1 MQTEFR
7 RATGADFDAQMEIF
21 SQAQAY
27 LKQQDVDQWQ
37 NGYPPPALV
46 QQDIEEGN
54 SYVLTVDGRV
64 AGTIAICFGEEPD
77 YAQIHEG
84 TWQGSGPYAALHRV
98 AMAKTARG
106 SGLADTMMQSAL
118 DLCRRAG
125 VLQVRIDTHRHN
137 QPMQHFLRRHG
148 FAYRGIIYL
157 TSDGAE
163 RFAFEQE
170 L

>member
-7 RATGADFDAQMEIF
+7 RATGADFGAQMEIF
-21 SQAQAY
+21 AQAQAY

-46 QQDIEEGN
+46 QRDIEEGN
-54 SYVLTVDGRV
+54 SYVLTVDGQV

-77 YAQIHEG
+77 YAQIYEG
-84 TWQGSGPYAALHRV
+84 AWQGSGPYVSLHRV